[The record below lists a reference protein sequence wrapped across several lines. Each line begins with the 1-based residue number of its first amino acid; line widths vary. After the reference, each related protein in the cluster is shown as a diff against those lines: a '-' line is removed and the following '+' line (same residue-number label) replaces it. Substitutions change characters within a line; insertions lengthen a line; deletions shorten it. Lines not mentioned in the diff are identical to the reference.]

1 MAAAMARP
9 WPVLPEVGSMM
20 VPPGFSRPSRSAASI
35 MRMPM
40 RSLTLPP
47 GLSIS
52 SLARIVGLTPRV
64 TLCSRT
70 RGVLPMASR
79 NDSMTCIPHGSSFAT
94 GPYSPRWQTA
104 GTGGREVS
112 EIMDEETERARARWD
127 RHASAY
133 DRQIRFFERAL
144 FGGGRE
150 WVCSRAR
157 GDVLEVA
164 IGTGRNLPFYAPD
177 VRLTGVEFS
186 PKMLAVAAARS
197 RELGREVDL
206 RLGDA
211 QALEFPDESFDTV
224 VFTLALCSIPDDRRA
239 VGEAARVLRPG
250 GTLVLL

>member
-1 MAAAMARP
+1 
-9 WPVLPEVGSMM
+9 
-20 VPPGFSRPSRSAASI
+20 
-35 MRMPM
+35 
-40 RSLTLPP
+40 
-47 GLSIS
+47 
-52 SLARIVGLTPRV
+52 
-64 TLCSRT
+64 
-70 RGVLPMASR
+70 
-79 NDSMTCIPHGSSFAT
+79 
-94 GPYSPRWQTA
+94 
-104 GTGGREVS
+104 
-112 EIMDEETERARARWD
+112 MDEETERARARWD

-250 GTLVLL
+250 GTLVLLEHVRSPLRAVRTVQRILEPLFRTQGDSLVREPVEHIARLGLRIETLERSKWGIVERVVARKPAD

>member
-1 MAAAMARP
+1 
-9 WPVLPEVGSMM
+9 
-20 VPPGFSRPSRSAASI
+20 
-35 MRMPM
+35 
-40 RSLTLPP
+40 
-47 GLSIS
+47 
-52 SLARIVGLTPRV
+52 
-64 TLCSRT
+64 
-70 RGVLPMASR
+70 
-79 NDSMTCIPHGSSFAT
+79 
-94 GPYSPRWQTA
+94 
-104 GTGGREVS
+104 
-112 EIMDEETERARARWD
+112 MDEETERARARWD

-186 PKMLAVAAARS
+186 PKMLAVAAARP

-250 GTLVLL
+250 GTLVLLEHVRSPLRAVRTVQRILEPLFRTQGDSLVREPVEHIARLGLRIETLERSKWGIVERVVARKPAD